1 MLGLVFDYHESAF
14 TTSVVIA
21 NFLRFTGDELT
32 VQVECIPVIQVFR
45 IECSSLQAYNDVIL
59 QYIHSYF
66 FIWYQASLGAPDT
79 SVEFQ
84 LVNSRICVAM
94 MVFAPIY
101 VAQII
106 SSVSV

>member
-1 MLGLVFDYHESAF
+1 MLNSE
-14 TTSVVIA
+14 
-21 NFLRFTGDELT
+21 R
-32 VQVECIPVIQVFR
+32 
-45 IECSSLQAYNDVIL
+45 
-59 QYIHSYF
+59 
-66 FIWYQASLGAPDT
+66 YQASLGAPDT

-84 LVNSRICVAM
+84 CVKCRICVAM